1 MKQELNFGPQ
11 TDNEKHPPKRH
22 LIIFST
28 TVSILVLIVLTVFVI
43 QELIE
48 QTKKQEYQVSR
59 SSSED
64 EKMLA
69 ETLEDRGLDLMAAQS
84 WIRYINK
91 THLNKRD
98 KAKCYYRVG
107 RLFQESKRYDRALEY
122 FYRSEL
128 TNIFQDLEAKI
139 EQRKRECF
147 EKLGI
152 DPETGEKKEEENT
165 PSANSP

>member
-1 MKQELNFGPQ
+1 MKEEPNFDPQ
-11 TDNEKHPPKRH
+11 SDYEKHRPKWR
-22 LIIFST
+22 LIVFST
-28 TVSILVLIVLTVFVI
+28 IVSILVLIVLTMFVI
-43 QELIE
+43 QELID
-48 QTKKQEYQVSR
+48 QAQKQEYQVGR
-59 SSSED
+59 SSAED

-98 KAKCYYRVG
+98 KAKCFYRIG

-128 TNIFQDLEAKI
+128 TNIFQDLEAQI

-152 DPETGEKKEEENT
+152 NPETGKKIEEENT
-165 PSANSP
+165 PSAKSP